1 MLPRGLLF
9 ILLVSAGLAAA
20 PREMEVSARRADELL
35 AKLPTADPWVA
46 FPDGSSLAWGESH
59 LLHALVD
66 LYEATGDT
74 KYLDEV
80 ARRGDRLLAHRDDRR
95 GVKDGSGHSRP
106 AWSMASKYVVA
117 EGNLLDTTGD
127 VVVALRST
135 ASAYNNLTRVKVVS
149 AEGKPDRFSL
159 LLSNAQFHREE
170 EFSDLSLDVADAR
183 FVEKVVNAPVPS
195 HGAKAGKFTDHS
207 SLVRATV
214 TSRRGAAPVAQS
226 VTLKPIPLAYMG
238 YIGVIYHPMLRFAEI
253 VKSDLRHRRLLP
265 AADRFIGAA
274 EESYADASRRLW
286 QEGPRAGEGYFLCCE
301 RGESF
306 PFDNVGE
313 PFNYLGRHTASQLAL
328 HRLTGK
334 AEYRDRAGK
343 MALLFKNRLKYDA
356 ARDLYV
362 WNYWYDPVT
371 TTGWTLANS
380 PSLNIPNYPPIAAV
394 EDSSH
399 GVLDIALVTTARRAD
414 VVFDEGDLKRFANT
428 LLGNVLN
435 PERTSLRRRVDGAGG
450 DYPDYFPALAGWLEL
465 TEANPEVYREIR
477 RTVVPHAPESV
488 HLIAALLKWE
498 RRLAR

>member
-1 MLPRGLLF
+1 MLRRGLLL

-127 VVVALRST
+127 VVIALRST

-195 HGAKAGKFTDHS
+195 HGAKAGKVTDHS
-207 SLVRATV
+207 SSL
-214 TSRRGAAPVAQS
+214 
-226 VTLKPIPLAYMG
+226 
-238 YIGVIYHPMLRFAEI
+238 
-253 VKSDLRHRRLLP
+253 SDLGSPIWGKRMLAERNRQ
-265 AADRFIGAA
+265 AA
-274 EESYADASRRLW
+274 
-286 QEGPRAGEGYFLCCE
+286 
-301 RGESF
+301 
-306 PFDNVGE
+306 
-313 PFNYLGRHTASQLAL
+313 
-328 HRLTGK
+328 K
-334 AEYRDRAGK
+334 
-343 MALLFKNRLKYDA
+343 
-356 ARDLYV
+356 
-362 WNYWYDPVT
+362 
-371 TTGWTLANS
+371 
-380 PSLNIPNYPPIAAV
+380 
-394 EDSSH
+394 
-399 GVLDIALVTTARRAD
+399 
-414 VVFDEGDLKRFANT
+414 
-428 LLGNVLN
+428 
-435 PERTSLRRRVDGAGG
+435 
-450 DYPDYFPALAGWLEL
+450 
-465 TEANPEVYREIR
+465 
-477 RTVVPHAPESV
+477 
-488 HLIAALLKWE
+488 
-498 RRLAR
+498 